1 MTEKEEAVPLYL
13 AAFEKARGP
22 RREKG
27 KSSNV
32 CECDV
37 INAICDLWNIMS
49 GLHFCISDVAG
60 VSCVSCEL
68 TSCAAIVQPLLK
80 EPKYIIP
87 SNVEEVDYICK

>member
-13 AAFEKARGP
+13 AAFQKARARGP

-37 INAICDLWNIMS
+37 INAICDLWNTCTY
-49 GLHFCISDVAG
+49 CISDVAG

>member
-1 MTEKEEAVPLYL
+1 M
-13 AAFEKARGP
+13 
-22 RREKG
+22 
-27 KSSNV
+27 

-37 INAICDLWNIMS
+37 INAICDLWNVLS
-49 GLHFCISDVAG
+49 GLHNCIFADVAG